1 MIKLLSLS
9 NPLYV
14 GFAIQTYL
22 QKKLSLDVIQTFLN
36 QTSIPKKGF
45 NPTFAVFRVVDGDS
59 KVVAYLTFRSKL
71 VKKDTLS
78 CSSFSSISTHVASG
92 FNVDSP
98 IDKFHVMDFVDDKS
112 GLETICDKICE
123 SVARIISFSAAAI

>member
-22 QKKLSLDVIQTFLN
+22 QKKLKFDVIQTFLN

-45 NPTFAVFRVVDGDS
+45 NPTFAVFRVVNEDS
-59 KVVAYLTFRSKL
+59 KVVAYITFRSKL
-71 VKKDTLS
+71 VKRDSLS
-78 CSSFSSISTHVASG
+78 VSSFSSISTHAAVG
-92 FNVDSP
+92 FDVDNP
-98 IDKFHVMDFVDDKS
+98 FDKFHIVDFVDDKS
-112 GLETICDKICE
+112 GLETICDKVCE
-123 SVARIISFSAAAI
+123 SVAKIALASAAVR

>member
-22 QKKLSLDVIQTFLN
+22 QKKLGFDVIQTFLN
-36 QTSIPKKGF
+36 QTSVPKKGF

-71 VKKDTLS
+71 VKRDTLS
-78 CSSFSSISTHVASG
+78 SSSFSSVGTYASVG
-92 FNVDSP
+92 FNIENP
-98 IDKFHVMDFVDDKS
+98 IDKFHIVDFSDDIR
-112 GLETICDKICE
+112 GLESLCDKVCE
-123 SVARIISFSAAAI
+123 SVARIILNSAAVI